1 MFWITENAPNYSMYM
16 YLSSAM
22 KAAYVHWLC
31 RNRVVLC
38 FYSTCKY
45 KVSVSNSS
53 YSVLLQ
59 YKFTLLYCIL
69 LHGRSN
75 GPHKEDWPDK
85 RKRSWGL
92 LRGTVIVETWVY
104 KIAGKLFAWHWF
116 FWQHDHELP
125 TVVRTRCIHISRA
138 LRNTSKVISLPLL
151 TFQTLYFCTYLHV
164 HNTTHKLPSVIG
176 VVIKETCGL
185 ITKN

>member
-1 MFWITENAPNYSMYM
+1 MTKKASCLLPVMVSWLIVSRWGQEVHPNEGCWQVSFWCCHYSFMFWITENAPNYSMYM

-38 FYSTCKY
+38 FYSTRKY

-85 RKRSWGL
+85 RKRS
-92 LRGTVIVETWVY
+92 
-104 KIAGKLFAWHWF
+104 
-116 FWQHDHELP
+116 
-125 TVVRTRCIHISRA
+125 
-138 LRNTSKVISLPLL
+138 
-151 TFQTLYFCTYLHV
+151 
-164 HNTTHKLPSVIG
+164 
-176 VVIKETCGL
+176 
-185 ITKN
+185 